1 MNHVN
6 RGPKTFCL
14 FLRYSGEPT
23 ERSAVLVRQVKL
35 KESIIIPV
43 PFLSEAKNRIYAS
56 VYLFWRARSV
66 GCRGPFERN
75 KARCH
80 CWRTG

>member
-1 MNHVN
+1 MRFLAAQIVGAGIARMNHVN

-35 KESIIIPV
+35 KESIII
-43 PFLSEAKNRIYAS
+43 LANRRSEAQSWFAK
-56 VYLFWRARSV
+56 
-66 GCRGPFERN
+66 
-75 KARCH
+75 
-80 CWRTG
+80 